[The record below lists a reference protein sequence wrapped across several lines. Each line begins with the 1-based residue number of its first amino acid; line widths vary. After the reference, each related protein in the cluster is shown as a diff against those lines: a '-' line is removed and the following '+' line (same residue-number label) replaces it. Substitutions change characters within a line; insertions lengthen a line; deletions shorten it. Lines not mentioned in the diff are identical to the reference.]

1 MLGDGSSLLVALA
14 AAGLLGL
21 RHATDPDHVAAVVT
35 LATSERPPGRGRGAA
50 GRLGLAWGLGH
61 AFTLLAVG
69 VPFVAFDTRLPAAV
83 QKGAEVTIGVL
94 IVLLALRLLHRW
106 RAGCFHLH
114 EHEHE
119 GGLRHVHVHAHAG
132 EKCHVHE
139 HGSPA
144 PIGAFVVGLAHG
156 LGGSAG
162 VSLVLLA
169 TVDSRAVGVAA
180 LAVLALG
187 TTVAMTLLSSGFGL
201 ALEHGPLPRR
211 LHALAPVLG
220 VVSLAFGT
228 WYGLGGLNVLPSP
241 T

>member
-1 MLGDGSSLLVALA
+1 MLEDGSSLLVALA

-21 RHATDPDHVAAVVT
+21 RHATDPDHLAAVVT
-35 LATSERPPGRGRGAA
+35 LATSEGPPRTGAA

-61 AFTLLAVG
+61 ALTLLVVG
-69 VPFVAFDTRLPAAV
+69 VPFIVLDTRLPAYLE
-83 QKGAEVTIGVL
+83 KGAEVTIGVL

-106 RAGCFHLH
+106 RVGGFHLH

-119 GGLRHVHVHAHAG
+119 GGLRHVHVHAHA
-132 EKCHVHE
+132 EEQDHLHE

-144 PIGAFVVGLAHG
+144 PLGAFAVGLAHG

-169 TVDSRAVGVAA
+169 TVESRAVGVAA

-187 TTVAMTLLSSGFGL
+187 TAVAMTLLSSGFGL
-201 ALEHGPLPRR
+201 ALQHGPLPRR
-211 LHALAPVLG
+211 LHAFAPVLG
-220 VVSLAFGT
+220 VASLAFGT
-228 WYGLGGLNVLPSP
+228 WYGLGGLDVLPYP
-241 T
+241 I

>member
-1 MLGDGSSLLVALA
+1 MLDDGSSLLVALA

-35 LATSERPPGRGRGAA
+35 LATSEKGARRGRGGA

-61 AFTLLAVG
+61 AVTLLAVG
-69 VPFVAFDTRLPAAV
+69 VPFIAFGTRLPAAV
-83 QKGAEVTIGVL
+83 QKGAEATIGVL
-94 IVLLALRLLHRW
+94 IVLLALRLLRRW
-106 RAGCFHLH
+106 QVGGFHLH
-114 EHEHE
+114 EHQHE

-132 EKCHVHE
+132 EKDHRHE
-139 HGSPA
+139 HGSAA
-144 PIGAFVVGLAHG
+144 PIGAFAVGLAHG

-169 TVDSRAVGVAA
+169 TIESRTVGVAA

-187 TTVAMTLLSSGFGL
+187 TAVAMTLLSSGFGL

-211 LHALAPVLG
+211 LHAFAPVLG
-220 VVSLAFGT
+220 VASLAFGT
-228 WYGLGGLNVLPSP
+228 WYGLGGLDVLPYP
-241 T
+241 I

>member
-1 MLGDGSSLLVALA
+1 LFADGSSLLVALA

-35 LATSERPPGRGRGAA
+35 LAASEGPARRGRGGA

-69 VPFVAFDTRLPAAV
+69 VPYIAFDTRLPASV

-94 IVLLALRLLHRW
+94 IVSLALRLLHRW
-106 RAGCFHLH
+106 RAGGFHLH

-119 GGLRHVHVHAHAG
+119 GGLRHAHVHAHAG
-132 EKCHVHE
+132 EKAHLHE
-139 HGSPA
+139 HGSQA
-144 PIGAFVVGLAHG
+144 PIGAFAVGLAHG

-169 TVDSRAVGVAA
+169 TVESRTMGIAT

-187 TTVAMTLLSSGFGL
+187 TAVAMTLLSSGFGL
-201 ALEHGPLPRR
+201 ALRHGPLPRR
-211 LHALAPVLG
+211 LQAFVPVLA
-220 VVSLAFGT
+220 VASLVFGT
-228 WYGLGGLNVLPSP
+228 WYGLGGLDVLPYP
-241 T
+241 I

>member
-1 MLGDGSSLLVALA
+1 MLDDGSSLLVALA

-21 RHATDPDHVAAVVT
+21 RHATDPDHVATVVT
-35 LATSERPPGRGRGAA
+35 LAASERGAQRGRSGA

-69 VPFVAFDTRLPAAV
+69 VPFIAFETRLPAAV

-106 RAGCFHLH
+106 RAGGFHLH

-119 GGLRHVHVHAHAG
+119 GGLHHVHVHAHAD
-132 EKCHVHE
+132 EKAHLHE

-144 PIGAFVVGLAHG
+144 PIGAFAVGLAHG

-169 TVDSRAVGVAA
+169 TVESRAVGVAA

-187 TTVAMTLLSSGFGL
+187 TAVAMTLLSSGFGL
-201 ALEHGPLPRR
+201 ALQHGPLPRR
-211 LHALAPVLG
+211 LQAFVPVLG
-220 VVSLAFGT
+220 VASLALGT
-228 WYGLGGLNVLPSP
+228 YYGLGGLDVLPYPS
-241 T
+241 

>member
-1 MLGDGSSLLVALA
+1 MLDDGSSLLVALA

-35 LATSERPPGRGRGAA
+35 LATSEGPARRGRGA

-69 VPFVAFDTRLPAAV
+69 VPFIAFDTRLPAAV

-94 IVLLALRLLHRW
+94 IVLLALRVLHRW
-106 RAGCFHLH
+106 RAGSFHLH

-132 EKCHVHE
+132 EKDHLHE
-139 HGSPA
+139 HGRQA
-144 PIGAFVVGLAHG
+144 PIGAFAVGLAHG

-169 TVDSRAVGVAA
+169 TVESRAVGIAA

-187 TTVAMTLLSSGFGL
+187 TAAAMTLLSSGFGL
-201 ALEHGPLPRR
+201 ALQQGPLSRR
-211 LHALAPVLG
+211 LQAFVPVLG
-220 VVSLAFGT
+220 VASLAFGT
-228 WYGLGGLNVLPSP
+228 WYGLGGLNILPYP
-241 T
+241 V

>member
-1 MLGDGSSLLVALA
+1 LFADGSSLFVALA

-35 LATSERPPGRGRGAA
+35 LATSERLPGRGRSAA

-69 VPFVAFDTRLPAAV
+69 VPFIAFDTRLPAAV

-106 RAGCFHLH
+106 RAGSFHLH

-119 GGLRHVHVHAHAG
+119 GGLRHVHLHAHAD
-132 EKCHVHE
+132 EKDHLHE
-139 HGSPA
+139 HGSQA
-144 PIGAFVVGLAHG
+144 PIGAFAVGLAHG

-169 TVDSRAVGVAA
+169 TVESRAVGVAA

-187 TTVAMTLLSSGFGL
+187 TAVAMTLLSSGFGI
-201 ALEHGPLPRR
+201 ALRHGPQPRR
-211 LHALAPVLG
+211 LQAFAPVLG
-220 VVSLAFGT
+220 VASLVFGT
-228 WYGLGGLNVLPSP
+228 WYGLGGLDVLPYP
-241 T
+241 I

>member
-1 MLGDGSSLLVALA
+1 MLEDGSSLLVALA

-21 RHATDPDHVAAVVT
+21 RHATDPDHLAAVVT
-35 LATSERPPGRGRGAA
+35 LATNEGPPRTGAA

-61 AFTLLAVG
+61 ALTLLAFG
-69 VPFVAFDTRLPAAV
+69 VPFIVLDTRLPAAV

-94 IVLLALRLLHRW
+94 IVLLALRLLHHW
-106 RAGCFHLH
+106 RAGGFHLH

-119 GGLRHVHVHAHAG
+119 GGARHVHVHTHAR
-132 EKCHVHE
+132 EKGHVHE

-144 PIGAFVVGLAHG
+144 SIGAFAVGLVHG

-169 TVDSRAVGVAA
+169 TIESRAVGVAA

-187 TTVAMTLLSSGFGL
+187 TAVAMTLLSSGFGL
-201 ALEHGPLPRR
+201 ALQHGPLPRR
-211 LHALAPVLG
+211 LHAFAPVLG
-220 VVSLAFGT
+220 VASLAFGA
-228 WYGLGGLNVLPSP
+228 WYGLGGLEILPYP
-241 T
+241 I

>member
-1 MLGDGSSLLVALA
+1 MVEDGSSFLVALA

-21 RHATDPDHVAAVVT
+21 RHATDPDHLTAVVT
-35 LATSERPPGRGRGAA
+35 LATSEGPPRTGAA

-61 AFTLLAVG
+61 ALTLLAFG
-69 VPFVAFDTRLPAAV
+69 VPFIVLDTRLPAYIEE
-83 QKGAEVTIGVL
+83 GAEVTIGAL

-106 RAGCFHLH
+106 RAGGFHLH

-119 GGLRHVHVHAHAG
+119 GGARHVHVHAHAG
-132 EKCHVHE
+132 EKDHVHA

-144 PIGAFVVGLAHG
+144 PIGAFAVGLVHG

-162 VSLVLLA
+162 VSLVVLA
-169 TVDSRAVGVAA
+169 TVESRAVRIAA

-187 TTVAMTLLSSGFGL
+187 TTVAMTLLSSGFGF
-201 ALEHGPLPRR
+201 ALEHGPPPRR

-228 WYGLGGLNVLPSP
+228 WYGLGGLDVLPYP
-241 T
+241 I

>member
-1 MLGDGSSLLVALA
+1 MLEDGSSLLVALA

-21 RHATDPDHVAAVVT
+21 RHATDPDHLAAVVT
-35 LATSERPPGRGRGAA
+35 LATSEGPPRTGAA

-61 AFTLLAVG
+61 ALTLLAFG
-69 VPFVAFDTRLPAAV
+69 VPFIVLDTRLPAYLE
-83 QKGAEVTIGVL
+83 KGAEVTIGVV

-106 RAGCFHLH
+106 RAGGFHLH

-119 GGLRHVHVHAHAG
+119 GGARHVHVHAHAG
-132 EKCHVHE
+132 EKDHAHK

-144 PIGAFVVGLAHG
+144 PIGAFAVGLVHG

-162 VSLVLLA
+162 VSLVVLA
-169 TVDSRAVGVAA
+169 TVETRAVGVAA

-211 LHALAPVLG
+211 LQAFVPVLG
-220 VVSLAFGT
+220 VASLAFGA
-228 WYGLGGLNVLPSP
+228 WYGLGGLDVLPYP
-241 T
+241 I